1 MSVSRKLVNRLLLTK
16 EEEIILA
23 TREIV
28 PLPLNPKEMNPDALV
43 KLCNFK
49 SAVTTYENALT
60 ERKEKGD

>member
-28 PLPLNPKEMNPDALV
+28 PLPLNPKEMNPDVLV